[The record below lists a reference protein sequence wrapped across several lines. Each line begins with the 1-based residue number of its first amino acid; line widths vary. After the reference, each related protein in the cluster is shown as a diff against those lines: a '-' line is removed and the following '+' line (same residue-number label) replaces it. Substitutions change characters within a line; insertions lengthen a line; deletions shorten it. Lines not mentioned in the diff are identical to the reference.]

1 MRLID
6 RCNVAEVSFNSTVL
20 VVFILSLQLESFYY
34 LCYNNFIFFTKALKM
49 SSTRKVNTHL
59 ANYSYNTFYLVVF
72 FFSVFFYKHN
82 TLDNTSLFVLSIVF
96 MLFLNKIL
104 NKVISKYTFNNNT
117 MYLILPTF
125 LIFLFFVFYIRSLV
139 VFFFFIELYSVLYYF
154 CFLSSYNFTNQTLLK
169 YKNGLLF
176 LLWNNFLTSL
186 FLVLGC
192 FLTLHA
198 TGTTDF
204 YELSLVTTKLYPVYL
219 FLVGLFWK
227 LGLPVFHFLKLEIYK
242 YLLRENVFLFSIL
255 TTLINV
261 IILFITLSQPIFFN
275 TLFLHNW
282 TILVISFSILL
293 SLVNLNTTNILQ
305 FFAFSSVFTLATVLS
320 VFVM

>member
-1 MRLID
+1 MPLIGKY
-6 RCNVAEVSFNSTVL
+6 NVAEVSFNSIAL
-20 VVFILSLQLESFYY
+20 IVFILYLQLESFYY
-34 LCYNNFIFFTKALKM
+34 LCYNNFIFFTKALKVL
-49 SSTRKVNTHL
+49 STRKVNTHL
-59 ANYSYNTFYLVVF
+59 SNYTYNTFYFVVF
-72 FFSVFFYKHN
+72 FFSAFFYKHSTMEN
-82 TLDNTSLFVLSIVF
+82 TGLFVVSIIF

-104 NKVISKYTFNNNT
+104 NRISTSYTFNNNT
-117 MYLILPTF
+117 LYLILPTF
-125 LIFLFFVFYIRSLV
+125 LIFLYFIFYIKSLV

-154 CFLSSYNFTNQTLLK
+154 CFLSSYNLTNQTLLK

-192 FLTLHA
+192 FLTLHI
-198 TGTTDF
+198 TGTTNF
-204 YELSLVTTKLYPVYL
+204 YELNLTTTELYPIYL

-261 IILFITLSQPIFFN
+261 IILFITLSQPVIFN

-293 SLVNLNTTNILQ
+293 SLVNLNTTNVLQ
-305 FFAFSSVFTLATVLS
+305 FFAFSSVFTLTTVLS
-320 VFVM
+320 VFVL

>member
-6 RCNVAEVSFNSTVL
+6 KYNVAEVSFNSTIL

-34 LCYNNFIFFTKALKM
+34 LCYNNFIFFTKALRV

-59 ANYSYNTFYLVVF
+59 ANYTYNTFYFVIFL
-72 FFSVFFYKHN
+72 FSAFFYKHN
-82 TLDNTSLFVLSIVF
+82 TLDNTSLFALSTLF

-104 NKVISKYTFNNNT
+104 NRVVTTYTFNNNVL
-117 MYLILPTF
+117 YLTLPTF
-125 LIFLFFVFYIRSLV
+125 LIFLFFIFYIKSLL
-139 VFFFFIELYSVLYYF
+139 VFFFFVELYSVLYYF
-154 CFLSSYNFTNQTLLK
+154 CFLSSYNFTSQTLLK

-192 FLTLHA
+192 FFTLQT

-204 YELSLVTTKLYPVYL
+204 YELNLITTEIYAVYL
-219 FLVGLFWK
+219 FLLGLFWK

-261 IILFITLSQPIFFN
+261 IILFMVLSQPVIFN
-275 TLFLHNW
+275 NLFLHNW
-282 TILVISFSILL
+282 VVIIISFSILL

-305 FFAFSSVFTLATVLS
+305 FFAFSSIFTLTTVLS
-320 VFVM
+320 IFVM